1 MHMVFVRV
9 LSILLLVASGLS
21 FVAYIFTGD
30 PRWKHYGLLLLKIF
44 LAAAAVFFGVLIA
57 ERL

>member
-1 MHMVFVRV
+1 MVFVRV
-9 LSILLLVASGLS
+9 LAILLLVGAGVS
-21 FVAYIFTGD
+21 FIAYIATGD
-30 PRWKHYGLLLLKIF
+30 PRWKRYGLLLLKIF